1 MNFHKTNHNDIIKTI
16 KYKISDIISFTNWQI
31 QISDIILHGPAWDIP
46 KVNKNKKKRKK
57 IVYVLFSYN
66 R

>member
-31 QISDIILHGPAWDIP
+31 QISDE
-46 KVNKNKKKRKK
+46 VNKQKRYK
-57 IVYVLFSYN
+57 IVYALFSYN
-66 R
+66 NR